1 MVSRQM
7 GHWPKLQAVS
17 TLLLAAAIASA
28 LILKGPL
35 STRAPQKIRGLCV
48 SRHCSNYVLL
58 EDRTCCFIPGIPN
71 KSHDTFPIQTL
82 TFPISPAAH
91 PGASGIPVAHSV
103 SVGLPAPG
111 KFHGS
116 HLPES
121 AMRTIRHAHRV
132 VARVQNTLAVACEW
146 EMFELKMTYTRIL
159 CMYIYIYIIYI
170 HIHHM
175 IYAYTHAYAH
185 IYTTHTH
192 THTPRHRHGH
202 RHSHIHTCTS

>member
-159 CMYIYIYIIYI
+159 CMYVYIYIIYI
-170 HIHHM
+170 
-175 IYAYTHAYAH
+175 YTHTSYDICVYTCIRAH
-185 IYTTHTH
+185 IYYTY
-192 THTPRHRHGH
+192 
-202 RHSHIHTCTS
+202 TCTYTYTYA